1 MSLVILGLSHHT
13 APLPLLEA
21 MSLDAE
27 RRRRLA
33 ASLTR
38 RENLAEAIVISTCNR
53 TEVYAESHTFHGAV
67 TDIAEALVEVTGV
80 EREELRE
87 HLYVHYEDRAI
98 AHAFT
103 VACGLDSMAVGEAQV
118 LGQMRLALRE
128 AQRAGHA
135 GPTLNSLF
143 QQALRVGKRA
153 HTETGID
160 SVSVSLVEAGLAR
173 AERDLGPL
181 AGLDVLVVGAGG
193 MSSLSA
199 ATAARRGVRS
209 LTVLNRTLAKA
220 VRLAER
226 TGGSARS
233 LAELPVALAAADIVI
248 SCTGSTGVVVDL
260 AAAGD
265 AQVARAGRP
274 QVYVDLAL
282 PHDVA
287 PEVDSLSGV
296 TLVGLAA
303 LGAEL
308 SGGQPSAQVQEVAD
322 LVIGEVAAYL
332 TSRAADSVAPTV
344 AALRS
349 HAADVVA
356 GELSRLDQRL
366 PELDELTRA
375 EVQLAVH
382 RIVEKLLHTPTVR
395 VKELAVG
402 GQGDDYAQ
410 ALRQLFDLA
419 PGEAV
424 TASVPPRD
432 PRDQGGMP

>member
-21 MSLDAE
+21 MSLDAP
-27 RRRRLA
+27 RRAHLA
-33 ASLTR
+33 ASLTG
-38 RENLAEAIVISTCNR
+38 RENLSEAVVVSTCNR
-53 TEVYAESHTFHGAV
+53 TEVYAESVTFHGAV
-67 TDIAEALVEVTGV
+67 TDITDALTEVTGV
-80 EREELRE
+80 DREALRE

-98 AHAFT
+98 AHAFA
-103 VACGLDSMAVGEAQV
+103 VACGLDSMAVGEAQI
-118 LGQMRLALRE
+118 LGQMRAALRE
-128 AQRAGHA
+128 GQRTGQV
-135 GPTLNSLF
+135 GPVLNNLF

-173 AERDLGPL
+173 VERELGPL
-181 AGLDVLVVGAGG
+181 TELAVLVVGAGG
-193 MSSLSA
+193 MSSLA
-199 ATAARRGVRS
+199 ATTAARRGVGS
-209 LTVLNRTLAKA
+209 LSVVNRTVSKA

-226 TGGSARS
+226 LGATARPMS
-233 LAELPVALAAADIVI
+233 ELATALAEADVVI
-248 SCTGSTGVVVDL
+248 SCTGSPGVVVDL

-265 AQVARAGRP
+265 AQVARGGRP

-287 PEVDSLSGV
+287 PEVASLNG
-296 TLVGLAA
+296 VGLAGLA
-303 LGAEL
+303 LLGEEL
-308 SGGQPSAQVQEVAD
+308 SGGEPPPQVQDVAD

-332 TSRAADSVAPTV
+332 TARAAESVAPTV

-366 PELDELTRA
+366 PNLDEVSRA

-402 GQGDDYAQ
+402 GRGDDVAQ
-410 ALRQLFDLA
+410 ALRDLFDLE
-419 PGEAV
+419 PGAAA
-424 TASVPPRD
+424 TTSVPPPER
-432 PRDQGGMP
+432 GGMP

>member
-13 APLPLLEA
+13 ASLPLLEA
-21 MSLDAE
+21 MALDA
-27 RRRRLA
+27 RRRGELA

-38 RENLAEAIVISTCNR
+38 RENLGEVIVVSTCNR
-53 TEVYAESHTFHGAV
+53 TEVYAESATFHGAV
-67 TDIAEALVEVTGV
+67 TDITEALTELTGV
-80 EREELRE
+80 SRDELRE

-103 VACGLDSMAVGEAQV
+103 VACGLDSMAVGEAQI
-118 LGQMRLALRE
+118 LGQMRTALRE
-128 AQRAGHA
+128 AQRAGQA
-135 GPTLNSLF
+135 GPALNGLF

-153 HTETGID
+153 HAETGID

-173 AERDLGPL
+173 AERELGL
-181 AGLDVLVVGAGG
+181 LGGLDVLVVGAGG
-193 MSSLSA
+193 MSSLA
-199 ATAARRGVRS
+199 ATTVARRGVHS
-209 LTVLNRTLAKA
+209 LSIVNRTYAKA

-226 TGGSARS
+226 TGATPRPIGDLS
-233 LAELPVALAAADIVI
+233 PALATADVVI

-303 LGAEL
+303 LGEQL
-308 SGGQPSAQVQEVAD
+308 SGGGTSPQVQEVAD
-322 LVIGEVAAYL
+322 LVIAEVAAYL
-332 TSRAADSVAPTV
+332 TARAAETVAPTV

-349 HAADVVA
+349 HAAEVVA

-366 PELDELTRA
+366 PDLDEVSRA

-402 GQGDDYAQ
+402 GRGDDVAQ
-410 ALRQLFDLA
+410 ALRELFDLE
-419 PGEAV
+419 PGAAAA
-424 TASVPPRD
+424 TTSVPPEGR
-432 PRDQGGMP
+432 GMP

>member
-13 APLPLLEA
+13 APLSLLES

-27 RRRRLA
+27 GRSTLA
-33 ASLTR
+33 A
-38 RENLAEAIVISTCNR
+38 NLFGRDNLSEVTVVSTCNR
-53 TEVYAESHTFHGAV
+53 TEVYAESITFHGAV
-67 TDIAEALVEVTGV
+67 TDITDALIAVTGV
-80 EREELRE
+80 PRDELRE

-103 VACGLDSMAVGEAQV
+103 VACGLDSMAVGEAQI
-118 LGQMRLALRE
+118 LGQMRTSLRE

-135 GPTLNSLF
+135 GPSLNTLF

-160 SVSVSLVEAGLAR
+160 AVSVSLVEAGLAR
-173 AERDLGPL
+173 AERDLGALP
-181 AGLDVLVVGAGG
+181 GLDVLVVGAGG
-193 MSSLSA
+193 MSSLA
-199 ATAARRGVRS
+199 ATTVARRGVRS
-209 LTVLNRTLAKA
+209 LTIVNRTLTKA
-220 VRLAER
+220 TRLAER
-226 TGGSARS
+226 TGARARP
-233 LAELPVALAAADIVI
+233 LDELGRALAGADVVI

-260 AAAGD
+260 AAAAD
-265 AQVARAGRP
+265 AQVLRAGRP
-274 QVYVDLAL
+274 QAYVDLAL

-287 PEVDSLSGV
+287 PEVDSLNGV
-296 TLVGLAA
+296 TLAGLAR
-303 LGAEL
+303 LGADL
-308 SGGQPSAQVQEVAD
+308 SGSATSSEVQQVAD

-332 TSRAADSVAPTV
+332 TSRAAETVAPTV

-349 HAADVVA
+349 LAADVVA

-366 PELDELTRA
+366 PDLDDTERA

-402 GQGDDYAQ
+402 GHGDGYAQ
-410 ALRQLFDLA
+410 ALRELFDLR
-419 PGEAV
+419 PGEAA
-424 TASVPPRD
+424 TASVPPER
-432 PRDQGGMP
+432 GGMP

>member
-21 MSLDAE
+21 MSLDA
-27 RRRRLA
+27 RRRTQLA
-33 ASLTR
+33 ASLTG
-38 RENLAEAIVISTCNR
+38 RENLSEAVVVSTCNR
-53 TEVYAESHTFHGAV
+53 TEVYAESATFHGAV
-67 TDIAEALVEVTGV
+67 TDIADALIEVTGV
-80 EREELRE
+80 DRDALRE

-103 VACGLDSMAVGEAQV
+103 VACGLDSMAVGEAQI
-118 LGQMRLALRE
+118 LGQMRTALRE
-128 AQRAGHA
+128 GQRNGQV
-135 GPTLNSLF
+135 GPALNSLF

-173 AERDLGPL
+173 AERELGPL
-181 AGLDVLVVGAGG
+181 SGLDVLVVGAGG
-193 MSSLSA
+193 MSSLA
-199 ATAARRGVRS
+199 ATTASRRGVRS
-209 LTVLNRTLAKA
+209 LCVVNRTLAKA
-220 VRLAER
+220 VRLADR
-226 TGGSARS
+226 TGAIGRPMT
-233 LAELPVALAAADIVI
+233 ELPEALASADVVI

-265 AQVARAGRP
+265 AQVARGGRP
-274 QVYVDLAL
+274 QAYIDLAL
-282 PHDVA
+282 PHDIA
-287 PEVDSLSGV
+287 LEVDSLRGV
-296 TLVGLAA
+296 TLAGLAS
-303 LGAEL
+303 LGEEL
-308 SGGQPSAQVQEVAD
+308 SGGETPPQVQEVAD

-332 TSRAADSVAPTV
+332 TARAAESVAPTV

-356 GELSRLDQRL
+356 GELARLDQRL
-366 PELDELTRA
+366 PDLDDDTRA

-402 GQGDDYAQ
+402 GRGDDVAQ
-410 ALRQLFDLA
+410 ALRELFDLE
-419 PGEAV
+419 PGAAA
-424 TASVPPRD
+424 TTSVPPPER
-432 PRDQGGMP
+432 GGLP